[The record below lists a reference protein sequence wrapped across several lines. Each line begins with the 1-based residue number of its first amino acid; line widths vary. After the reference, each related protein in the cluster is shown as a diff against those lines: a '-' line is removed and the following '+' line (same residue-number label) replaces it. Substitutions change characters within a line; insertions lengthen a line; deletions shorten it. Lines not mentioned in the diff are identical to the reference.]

1 MIPVLYSASEQD
13 FTTMG
18 LGALNEATSC
28 EVHTVLNGMFEL
40 EMKYPVTGRRYSDL
54 QISCVIKAVAEKNGT
69 PQLFDI
75 YAITKPMSGIVTV
88 YASHVSGRKQFI
100 PIMPCSAMN
109 VVDAFAAIDAAAAET
124 NPFTFWT
131 DKGTAAKFELTVPA
145 PLGSVL
151 GGMSGSILDVYRG
164 EYEFD
169 NFTIKL
175 YNNRGGDNG
184 VTLRYGKNI
193 TSIEQEES
201 IASTV
206 TGVCPYWADIDGN
219 NVLTLTEK
227 VIESPTAANFPFK
240 RTVVKDFSMS
250 FDERPSESQL
260 RSAAEAYISSSGIG
274 IPKVGIDVSYEN
286 LADYEG
292 YQDMALLE
300 QVKLGDKVH
309 VYFEPL
315 NITATAKVT
324 ETYYN
329 TLLDKYKKIRV
340 GSVKSTL
347 ASVINEDAL
356 TAKQDTD
363 TVANGA
369 LNAISEAVE
378 LLSGADGGNIVIN
391 RNELTGKPYEILI
404 MDSADINVARKVL
417 RLNMNGLG
425 LSESGINGPYADAIT
440 GQGII
445 ATAIKTGIL
454 SDLYGNYSLDMNTGT
469 VNMANANITGGTINI
484 ETANETNDYITLTYN
499 KSDGTREYKIEIS
512 SSFIRFEQKKYQ
524 YDSYTQQMELVGHD
538 MTEITANGFT
548 YDNDFDLANRHLN
561 VTVDD
566 DGLTTSWGNQE
577 ITIEPRGGIK
587 IVGANDY
594 YGIFSYDGIR
604 FYNSSDV
611 LIKSL

>member
-300 QVKLGDKVH
+300 QVKIGDKVH

>member
-1 MIPVLYSASEQD
+1 MIPILYSASEQD

-75 YAITKPMSGIVTV
+75 YAITKPISGIVTV

-219 NVLTLTEK
+219 NVLTLPEK

-260 RSAAEAYISSSGIG
+260 RSAAEAYISSFGIG

-292 YQDMALLE
+292 YQEIALLE
-300 QVKLGDKVH
+300 QVKLGDTVH

-329 TLLDKYKKIRV
+329 VLLDKYKKIRV
-340 GSVKSTL
+340 GSVKATLSTI
-347 ASVINEDAL
+347 INEDAL
-356 TAKQDTD
+356 SAKQEANDTA
-363 TVANGA
+363 TEAS
-369 LNAISEAVE
+369 NAIVAAMEM
-378 LLSGADGGNIVIN
+378 LSGADGGNIVIN

-404 MDSADINVARKVL
+404 MDTADVNTARNVL

-425 LSESGINGPYADAIT
+425 LSTSGINGPYTAAIT

-445 ATAIKTGIL
+445 ATAVKTGIL

-469 VNMANANITGGTINI
+469 VNMANANITGGTISI

-499 KSDGTREYKIEIS
+499 KSDGTRQYKVNIS
-512 SSFIRFEQKKYQ
+512 TSFIRLEQKKYQ
-524 YDSYTQQMELVGHD
+524 YDSYTQQMELIGHD

-566 DGLTTSWGNQE
+566 DGITTSWGNQE
-577 ITIEPRGGIK
+577 INIEPRGGIK
-587 IVGANDY
+587 VIGANGD
-594 YGIFSYDGIR
+594 YGIFAYDGIY
-604 FYNSSDV
+604 FYNSNDV

>member
-1 MIPVLYSASEQD
+1 MIPILYSATEQD

-18 LGALNEATSC
+18 LGALNEAISC

-40 EMKYPVTGRRYSDL
+40 EMKYPITGKRYADL

-69 PQLFDI
+69 PQFFDI

-109 VVDAFAAIDAAAAET
+109 VVDAFAAIDAAAAEP

-131 DKGTAAKFELTVPA
+131 DKGTAAKFNLTVPVS
-145 PLGSVL
+145 LGNAL
-151 GGMSGSILDVYRG
+151 GGMAGSILDVYRG

-175 YNNRGGDNG
+175 YNNRGSDNG

-201 IASTV
+201 IASTI
-206 TGVCPYWADIDGN
+206 TGICPYWADLEGN
-219 NVLTLTEK
+219 NSMTLPEK

-240 RTVVKDFSMS
+240 RTIVKDFSLS
-250 FDERPSESQL
+250 FDERPSEAQL
-260 RSAAEAYISSSGIG
+260 RAAAESYISSSEIG

-347 ASVINEDAL
+347 VSVINGDAL

-404 MDSADINVARKVL
+404 MDSADVNTARNVL

-425 LSESGINGPYADAIT
+425 LSTSGINGPYTAAIT

-484 ETANETNDYITLTYN
+484 ETADETNDYITLTYN
-499 KSDGTREYKIEIS
+499 RSDGTREYKIEIS

-538 MTEITANGFT
+538 MTDVTANGFT

-566 DGLTTSWGNQE
+566 DGITTSWGNQE
-577 ITIEPRGGIK
+577 INIEPRGGIK
-587 IVGANDY
+587 VIGANGN
-594 YGIFSYDGIR
+594 YGIFAYDGIY
-604 FYNSSDV
+604 FYNSNDV